1 MATTYLLL
9 DNFDSF
15 TYNLVDYFKQLA
27 CECIVVRNDVSLQ
40 TIQAMQPTAIILSP
54 GSGSPSKAGVMPE
67 LLAYYHNKVPILG
80 ICLGHQAIGEYFG
93 GILTK
98 AEKPMHGK
106 ISTIDCEPDAIFEG
120 IPTQFQV
127 VRYHSLVLSSVST
140 VLRVLASTQKGE
152 IMAIKHITLPIYGL
166 QFHPEAVL
174 TEYGIN
180 LLANWLAI
188 AKNSQP
194 I

>member
-1 MATTYLLL
+1 MAATYLLL

-27 CECIVVRNDVSLQ
+27 CECLVVRNNVSLQ
-40 TIQAMQPTAIILSP
+40 TIQDLEPTAIILSP

-67 LLAYYHNKVPILG
+67 LLAHYHNKVPILG

-106 ISTIDCEPDAIFEG
+106 ISTIYCEPDAIFEG
-120 IPTQFQV
+120 IPSQFQV
-127 VRYHSLVLSSVST
+127 VRYHSLVLSSVSAA
-140 VLRVLASTQKGE
+140 LRVLASTEKGE
-152 IMAIKHITLPIYGL
+152 IMAIKHIALPIYGL

-180 LLANWLAI
+180 LLANWLKI
-188 AKNSQP
+188 ANRS
-194 I
+194 